1 MKIFDLFMPYEF
13 RLSEIRMLIV
23 HYVLVYI
30 RPNGNISRKWPFEK
44 LNNRS
49 IIAFACL
56 HCLKLTKLMKA
67 YSVCY
72 VSFLFRLL
80 TPITC
85 SERDRQQLV
94 TLSIIL
100 VLLCFEASMACIE

>member
-1 MKIFDLFMPYEF
+1 
-13 RLSEIRMLIV
+13 MLNV
-23 HYVLVYI
+23 QYVLVYI

-72 VSFLFRLL
+72 ISMFHRLL
-80 TPITC
+80 TAVTC
-85 SERDRQQLV
+85 SGGDRQQLV

-100 VLLCFEASMACIE
+100 VPLCVGASMACIE